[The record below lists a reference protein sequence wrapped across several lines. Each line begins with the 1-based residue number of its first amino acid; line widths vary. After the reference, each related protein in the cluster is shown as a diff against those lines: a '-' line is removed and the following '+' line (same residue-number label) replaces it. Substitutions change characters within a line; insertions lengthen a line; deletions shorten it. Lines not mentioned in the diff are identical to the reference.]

1 MHFCAVD
8 WSVEKGV
15 CVRVC
20 VCVCVR
26 ECGLCLGSLKGKEVK
41 LDEREREKEKSL
53 SLYLSLSLSGCLTCH
68 LISVH
73 LVCRS
78 MLVALTHSERVT
90 VANKLILY
98 HSLSLCPTL

>member
-53 SLYLSLSLSGCLTCH
+53 SLSISLSLSLD
-68 LISVH
+68 V
-73 LVCRS
+73 
-78 MLVALTHSERVT
+78 
-90 VANKLILY
+90 
-98 HSLSLCPTL
+98 